1 MFIGRGQLIADQ
13 FFLRDVMWKL
23 GISYFSLPN
32 TYIYKATAWLRQK
45 KGTQTQVFEL
55 QEIKMDFSK
64 NLNISP
70 NPGPLVG
77 TKSIRL
83 GWMLFEACG
92 RDTNNQGAD
101 LVPTSNKVL
110 MME

>member
-1 MFIGRGQLIADQ
+1 
-13 FFLRDVMWKL
+13 
-23 GISYFSLPN
+23 
-32 TYIYKATAWLRQK
+32 
-45 KGTQTQVFEL
+45 
-55 QEIKMDFSK
+55 MDLSK

-77 TKSIRL
+77 TKSIWL
-83 GWMLFEACG
+83 GWMLFEARG

-101 LVPTSNKVL
+101 LVPTSNTVL